1 MRTMPTNTRRRTP
14 LPSHLVRKISV
25 EAPADPRSVRKVLL
39 GEPVAIMTRE
49 RIVKALR
56 EHGLEHLVPQQPMA
70 RGEK

>member
-1 MRTMPTNTRRRTP
+1 MPTRTRRRTP

-49 RIVKALR
+49 RIVRALR
-56 EHGLEHLVPQQPMA
+56 EHGLKQLVPLQPA
-70 RGEK
+70 AEVERP